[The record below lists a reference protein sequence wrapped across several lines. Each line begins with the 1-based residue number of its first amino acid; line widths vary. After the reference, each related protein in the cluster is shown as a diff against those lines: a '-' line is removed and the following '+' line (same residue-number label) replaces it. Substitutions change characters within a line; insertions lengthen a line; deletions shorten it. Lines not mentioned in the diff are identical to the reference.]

1 MAKFDSGIGSGEL
14 PEELAGV
21 AVAVGVPGEEFLIER
36 RLIGDASIEAL
47 LGNEAQFN
55 LRDVEPTAV
64 AWRVGDVESSG
75 ESVRFVGTECLVER
89 SDVVRVEIVTDK
101 MDFSSVGEV
110 LLEQPLDL
118 LRPVEAGAVLAGA
131 DSSPA
136 QQRRK
141 EHEEGAGAVTL
152 VLVILAS
159 RLAGRH
165 RQSRGDPS
173 VQFLARLVHADQWLV
188 AIERLSVEV
197 EHLFHL
203 RHEAGGVALGN
214 AEALLAP
221 WLKEV
226 FLSVLRIVSR
236 QMLVT
241 ILRPTVS
248 L

>member
-1 MAKFDSGIGSGEL
+1 MAEFDSGIGGGEL

-21 AVAVGVPGEEFLIER
+21 AVAFGVPGGELLIER

-47 LGNEAQFN
+47 LGDEAQFN

-64 AWRVGDVESSG
+64 AWCVDHAQSSG
-75 ESVRFVGTECLVER
+75 ESVSFVGTECLVER

-101 MDFSSVGEV
+101 MDFSGVGEV
-110 LLEQPLDL
+110 LVEQPLDL
-118 LRPVEAGAVLAGA
+118 LRPIDAGAVLAGA
-131 DSSPA
+131 DPSPA
-136 QQRRK
+136 QQWRK
-141 EHEEGAGAVTL
+141 EHEDGAGSVTL

-165 RQSRGDPS
+165 WQSSADPS
-173 VQFLARLVHADQWLV
+173 VQFLARLVHADQWFV
-188 AIERLSVEV
+188 GIQRLSVEV
-197 EHLFHL
+197 QHLFHL
-203 RHEAGGVALGN
+203 RDEAGGITPGN

-221 WLKEV
+221 RLKEV

-248 L
+248 F